1 MHNMVS
7 FAFYT
12 DSYLGSSLPEKAFD
26 SLAARAQEVLRRFER
41 IYRVEG
47 DAVSR
52 DMAVCAM
59 AETLADFD
67 RRRGGI
73 TAETVGSV
81 QRRYDDC
88 PEKSLSRALYNK
100 AAIYL
105 DICRGVG

>member
-1 MHNMVS
+1 MVT

-12 DSYLGSSLPEKAFD
+12 DSYLGSSLPEKAF
-26 SLAARAQEVLRRFER
+26 SGLAARAEEALRRFER

-59 AETLADFD
+59 AEAICAFD

-81 QRRYDDC
+81 QRRYESGESPDKALRR
-88 PEKSLSRALYNK
+88 ELYNK
-100 AAIYL
+100 ASIYL
-105 DICRGVG
+105 DIHRGVG